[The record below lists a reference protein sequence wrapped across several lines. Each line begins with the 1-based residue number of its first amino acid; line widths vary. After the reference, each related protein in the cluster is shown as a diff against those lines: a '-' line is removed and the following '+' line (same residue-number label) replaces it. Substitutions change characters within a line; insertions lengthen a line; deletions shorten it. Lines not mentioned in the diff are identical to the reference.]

1 MVGNSGRTDFHN
13 CVHCEELSRWHR
25 HHRRGRRSA
34 TRHRDFRRRLLSF
47 AFIDSPLTLSW
58 SPERMFCA
66 MKWKWILLALLISVN
81 VDAATRWVG
90 TWAAAPEPPSPGNA
104 RTFRNQTVRLIVH
117 TSVAGATARVRLS
130 NTFGNRPIHIGAAH
144 IARRTTGADID
155 PASGHT
161 LKFRGRSTTTIPAH
175 SMIISDPVA
184 FDVPALSDLAISL
197 YFPEATE
204 ANTTHVLAKQT
215 NYVSTETG
223 DATAN
228 VSFPV
233 GKTIRNW
240 PFLTGVDVQSARGAS
255 IVAFGSSLTDGDGT
269 TADTTSRY
277 PDVLARRL
285 QQNGHTDL
293 GVLNEGIIGNRLLS
307 DKLPPRFAQQFG
319 GALGEAGLTR
329 FDRDVLSQPGVRYV
343 IVGLGINDIAFP
355 GDFTSLEEMIKP
367 GDLISAYRQLIKR
380 AHRKGVR
387 VIGSTMP
394 PFEGSFFEDP
404 PLTFFTPEKE
414 AVRVQVNDWILK
426 SREFDGVVDF
436 DAAVRDPE
444 HPTRILAA

>member
-1 MVGNSGRTDFHN
+1 
-13 CVHCEELSRWHR
+13 
-25 HHRRGRRSA
+25 
-34 TRHRDFRRRLLSF
+34 
-47 AFIDSPLTLSW
+47 
-58 SPERMFCA
+58 MFCA
-66 MKWKWILLALLISVN
+66 MKWKWTLLALLISVH
-81 VDAATRWVG
+81 VDAATKWIG
-90 TWAAAPEPPSPGNA
+90 TWAAAPESPSPGNA
-104 RTFRNQTVRLIVH
+104 RTYRNQTLRLVVH
-117 TSVAGATARVRLS
+117 TSVAGTRARVRLS
-130 NTFGNRPIHIGAAH
+130 NTYGDHPIQIGAAH
-144 IARRTTGADID
+144 IARRTSGADID
-155 PASGHT
+155 PASDHT
-161 LKFRGRSTTTIPAH
+161 LKFHGKSTATIPAH
-175 SMIISDPVA
+175 SMIVSDPVA
-184 FDVPALSDLAISL
+184 LEVPALSDLAISL
-197 YFPEATE
+197 YFPESTE

-223 DATAN
+223 DATAAA
-228 VSFPV
+228 SFPV

-269 TADTTSRY
+269 TTDTNSRY

-285 QQNGHTDL
+285 QQNAHADL

-329 FDRDVLSQPGVRYV
+329 FDRDVLSQPGVKYV

-355 GDFTSLEEMIKP
+355 GDFTSVEEMIQP
-367 GDLISAYRQLIKR
+367 DALISAYRELIKR

-394 PFEGSFFEDP
+394 PFEGSFFENP
-404 PLTFFTPEKE
+404 PLKFFTSEKE
-414 AVRVQVNDWILK
+414 TVRVQVNDWILK
-426 SREFDGVVDF
+426 SREFDGVIDF

-444 HPTRILAA
+444 HPTRILAAYDSGDHLHPNDAGCAAQANAIPLTLFGPQ

>member
-1 MVGNSGRTDFHN
+1 
-13 CVHCEELSRWHR
+13 
-25 HHRRGRRSA
+25 
-34 TRHRDFRRRLLSF
+34 
-47 AFIDSPLTLSW
+47 
-58 SPERMFCA
+58 
-66 MKWKWILLALLISVN
+66 
-81 VDAATRWVG
+81 
-90 TWAAAPEPPSPGNA
+90 
-104 RTFRNQTVRLIVH
+104 VRLIVH

-130 NTFGNRPIHIGAAH
+130 NTFGDRPVRIGSAH
-144 IARRTTGADID
+144 IARRTSEANID
-155 PASGHT
+155 PASDHA
-161 LKFRGRSTTTIPAH
+161 LKFRGKPTATIPPH

-204 ANTTHVLAKQT
+204 GNTTHVLAKQT

-223 DATAN
+223 DATASA
-228 VSFPV
+228 SFPV

-240 PFLTGVDVQSARGAS
+240 PFLTGVDVQSPRGAS

-269 TADTTSRY
+269 TTDTNSRY

-285 QQNGHTDL
+285 QQNGHADL

-307 DKLPPRFAQQFG
+307 DKLPPQFAQQFG

-343 IVGLGINDIAFP
+343 ILGLGINDITFP
-355 GDFTSLEEMIKP
+355 GDFTSEHEP
-367 GDLISAYRQLIKR
+367 VTPPDLISAYRQLIKR

-394 PFEGSFFEDP
+394 PFEGAFFKDP

-414 AVRVQVNDWILK
+414 AVRSQVNEWILK
-426 SREFDGVVDF
+426 SGEFDGVIDF

-444 HPTRILAA
+444 HPTRILAVYDSGDHLHPNDAGCAAQANAIPLTLFGPQ